1 MKNWERSDDRNT
13 DYLLEVKLCLEEMA
27 LDLPGGVVRVQ
38 EEVWVEVA
46 EVLVEWG
53 VTALALALVAVVS
66 ALIAV
71 LDYLIKPEHPA
82 TMSAA
87 LNVAQR

>member
-1 MKNWERSDDRNT
+1 
-13 DYLLEVKLCLEEMA
+13 MA

-71 LDYLIKPEHPA
+71 PSCPINWEHPA
-82 TMSAA
+82 TI
-87 LNVAQR
+87 